1 MVVLLLTLALLA
13 ALVVV
18 VGRWF
23 TARVGRA
30 AASHRLRQG
39 AVVLSAAASVF
50 LGLTLTADEGATVV
64 LVILVPVAVSLV
76 GLWATG
82 LPEPVGPVLGWV
94 SAFAML
100 GFVILGVLSIGLF
113 YLPAA
118 LLLFAGVTAERGT
131 GWPD

>member
-1 MVVLLLTLALLA
+1 MVVILLTLALLA

-30 AASHRLRQG
+30 TASRRLRQG

-50 LGLTLTADEGATVV
+50 LGLTLTAEQGTNV
-64 LVILVPVAVSLV
+64 LLVLLVPLTISLA

-100 GFVILGVLSIGLF
+100 GFVVLGILSVGPF

>member
-1 MVVLLLTLALLA
+1 MVALLLTLALLA

-18 VGRWF
+18 VGRWY
-23 TARVGRA
+23 TARVGRTT
-30 AASHRLRQG
+30 ASQG
-39 AVVLSAAASVF
+39 AI
-50 LGLTLTADEGATVV
+50 VV
-64 LVILVPVAVSLV
+64 LVLLVPIAVSLV
-76 GLWATG
+76 GLWAAG
-82 LPEPVGPVLGWV
+82 LSEPVGPVLGWV

-100 GFVILGVLSIGLF
+100 GVVLLGVLSIGLF